1 MRSLDDKLFSFWLLQ
16 GDSYP
21 YSHVK
26 GIYRFETGVKVNEF
40 RDLRA
45 NPRCLLESQIL
56 SFRVRWSRTIP
67 AGVFGPTAGRTR
79 TANASPSPIAGA
91 APKRATGVNNSNNMG
106 LPFDPYDY
114 APLPA
119 RILATGA
126 AANFPSIAN
135 LAGDVFN
142 APVLMP
148 TTQVDAA
155 QIVPHRNAPA
165 TGFPSRAALG
175 GSYIARWVWGKEK
188 GTPAGT
194 GRGGFEEEVRRL
206 LSKRWAATGGAPLR
220 TSINAP
226 GTASKAPSTAN
237 SGASTP
243 YGHGARSALG
253 ASILV
258 EEEEEEENEELE
270 RAAPNPAVPSGF
282 GLGFGEA
289 EIARLRTVTG
299 STAGTAMSGSTLG
312 EGPSTA
318 FTTPDL
324 GGLGSPNTSQTPG
337 ADSAGAP
344 ATPSA
349 LQPVTA
355 MQTSDAEL
363 QLGLAKV
370 AEPDV
375 DAFMSYAA
383 LVPEYC
389 RLEGLL
395 IKAIV

>member
-1 MRSLDDKLFSFWLLQ
+1 M
-16 GDSYP
+16 
-21 YSHVK
+21 K

-67 AGVFGPTAGRTR
+67 TGVFGSAAGRAR
-79 TANASPSPIAGA
+79 NASSTPSPIAGA
-91 APKRATGVNNSNNMG
+91 SQKRATGVNNSNNMG

-114 APLPA
+114 STLPA

-148 TTQVDAA
+148 TTQIDAA
-155 QIVPHRNAPA
+155 QVIPHRNAPA
-165 TGFPSRAALG
+165 VGYPARAALG
-175 GSYIARWVWGKEK
+175 GAYVARWVWAKEK

-206 LSKRWAATGGAPLR
+206 LGKRWAATNGAPLR
-220 TSINAP
+220 TNINGP
-226 GTASKAPSTAN
+226 GSTSKAPSAAG

-243 YGHGARSALG
+243 YGHGSRLG
-253 ASILV
+253 SNVVV
-258 EEEEEEENEELE
+258 EEEEEEVEEME
-270 RAAPNPAVPSGF
+270 RAPMAASGF
-282 GLGFGEA
+282 GLGFSETDMH
-289 EIARLRTVTG
+289 ARLRTITS
-299 STAGTAMSGSTLG
+299 STVSTTMSGSTLDA
-312 EGPSTA
+312 PSTA
-318 FTTPDL
+318 FTTPEI
-324 GGLGSPNTSQTPG
+324 GGLTSPNPQATDP
-337 ADSAGAP
+337 SAAP
-344 ATPSA
+344 AAPSA

-355 MQTSDAEL
+355 MPTSDAEL

-395 IKAIV
+395 IKALV

>member
-1 MRSLDDKLFSFWLLQ
+1 MFSFWLLQ

-21 YSHVK
+21 FSHVK

-67 AGVFGPTAGRTR
+67 TGVFGTAAGRAR
-79 TANASPSPIAGA
+79 TANSTPSPISGGQ
-91 APKRATGVNNSNNMG
+91 PKRATGVNNSNNMG

-114 APLPA
+114 ATLPG

-148 TTQVDAA
+148 TTQIDAA
-155 QIVPHRNAPA
+155 QVIPHRNAPA
-165 TGFPSRAALG
+165 VGYPARAALG
-175 GSYIARWVWGKEK
+175 GAYVARWVWGKEK

-220 TSINAP
+220 TNINAP
-226 GTASKAPSTAN
+226 GTGSKAPSAAN
-237 SGASTP
+237 SGTSTP
-243 YGHGARSALG
+243 YGHGSRSALG
-253 ASILV
+253 STVLV
-258 EEEEEEENEELE
+258 EEEEEEVEEME
-270 RAAPNPAVPSGF
+270 RTTAPSGY
-282 GLGFGEA
+282 GLGFSETDM
-289 EIARLRTVTG
+289 ARLRTVTS

-312 EGPSTA
+312 EAPSTA

-324 GGLGSPNTSQTPG
+324 GSLTSPNPGQSGDASATS
-337 ADSAGAP
+337 SA
-344 ATPSA
+344 PSA

-355 MQTSDAEL
+355 MPTSDAEL